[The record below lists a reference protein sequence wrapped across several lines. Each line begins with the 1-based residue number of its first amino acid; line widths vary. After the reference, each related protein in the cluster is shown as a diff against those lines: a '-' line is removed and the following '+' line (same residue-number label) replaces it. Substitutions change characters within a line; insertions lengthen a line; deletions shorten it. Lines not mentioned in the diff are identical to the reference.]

1 MDANKDQKLSQEKQ
15 NIDGDDQTPE
25 RPGDW
30 ILELFAPSYARAAD
44 VLEGKHEV
52 KEEGPRIKVVSAL
65 DPQSIHNVY
74 ERVHM
79 MIKMD
84 EELKKEKEQAAKG
97 GSSLKKRPLSDELT
111 EKTVDL
117 RDSGIWN
124 SEELSVLRNVFRA
137 AKSQICGLE
146 VKLKQT
152 QRHNAELEDK
162 LAAQS
167 KMLET
172 KSKKLSEA
180 TKANHRLKIHC
191 DELQREVKATGM
203 KLDAVT
209 DMWKEIDQ
217 EKLRMMKETQ
227 EMRVALDRERMAREQ
242 LEVKLQ
248 EARQEATREKKL
260 AEDSAKIQY
269 EQHILRLEEEIRKM
283 QEELDAE
290 RQLHTK
296 NKKALD
302 HLRTHFASLP
312 LLDVMP
318 PGVVDRD
325 QVSTIDHIGL

>member
-1 MDANKDQKLSQEKQ
+1 MEADKDREPSQERESS
-15 NIDGDDQTPE
+15 DDQMPK

-52 KEEGPRIKVVSAL
+52 KEEASRIRRVTAF
-65 DPQSIHNVY
+65 DPQSIKNVY
-74 ERVHM
+74 ERVYT

-84 EELKKEKEQAAKG
+84 EELKKEKAQVVKS
-97 GSSLKKRPLSDELT
+97 GSSVKKRVHPEEPA
-111 EKTVDL
+111 EKMVDL
-117 RDSGIWN
+117 QDSGIWN

-152 QRHNAELEDK
+152 QRHNAELEEK
-162 LAAQS
+162 LAAQT
-167 KMLET
+167 KTLET

-191 DELQREVKATGM
+191 DELQMEVKATGM

-209 DMWKEIDQ
+209 EMWKEIDQ

-227 EMRVALDRERMAREQ
+227 EMRVALDRERMARER
-242 LEVKLQ
+242 LELQLQ
-248 EARQEATREKKL
+248 EAGQEVAREKML
-260 AEDSAKIQY
+260 AEENAKVHY
-269 EQHILRLEEEIRKM
+269 EHRILRLEEELRKR
-283 QEELDAE
+283 QEELQGE
-290 RQLHTK
+290 KQLHHK

-302 HLRTHFASLP
+302 HLRGHFASLP
-312 LLDVMP
+312 LRDVLP

-325 QVSTIDHIGL
+325 QVSVIDHIGP

>member
-1 MDANKDQKLSQEKQ
+1 MDPTTDQKPEEER
-15 NIDGDDQTPE
+15 NPDDDQTPK

-52 KEEGPRIKVVSAL
+52 KEEGRRIKVVSAL
-65 DPQSIHNVY
+65 DPQSIQEVY
-74 ERVHM
+74 ERVHA
-79 MIKMD
+79 MIKME

-97 GSSLKKRPLSDELT
+97 VPSVKKRPLSGEAT
-111 EKTVDL
+111 EKPVDL

-137 AKSQICGLE
+137 AKSQISGLE

-152 QRHNAELEDK
+152 QRHNAELEEK
-162 LAAQS
+162 VTAQT
-167 KMLET
+167 KTLET

-191 DELQREVKATGM
+191 DELQREGNATGM

-227 EMRVALDRERMAREQ
+227 EMRVALDRERMSREQ
-242 LEVKLQ
+242 LELKLQ
-248 EARQEATREKKL
+248 EAGHELTREKML
-260 AEDSAKIQY
+260 AEENAKVKY
-269 EQHILRLEEEIRKM
+269 EQRIFQLEEEARKM
-283 QEELDAE
+283 QEEMEAE
-290 RQLHTK
+290 KQLHNK
-296 NKKALD
+296 NRRALD
-302 HLRTHFASLP
+302 HLRAHFSSLP
-312 LLDVMP
+312 LQDVMP
-318 PGVVDRD
+318 PGVVHRD
-325 QVSTIDHIGL
+325 QVSDIDHIGP